1 MYNTSKAWATSFLNK
16 TRAGGMCGE
25 CGVGGKLRDV
35 LPVAAAKSVA
45 VVLAAPK
52 KVCPR
57 VSTLCRWIDFGARVP
72 SPHPFHSQWTRASK
86 GPVFS
91 TTGSSV
97 PTLVNTLSYYHSPST
112 KPSILTPYSSRSHY
126 RASGASLVSRGVGST
141 TSFVAKTLPSL
152 AHLYH
157 IPTNIF
163 VYAWSAPNLAS

>member
-1 MYNTSKAWATSFLNK
+1 MF
-16 TRAGGMCGE
+16 
-25 CGVGGKLRDV
+25 
-35 LPVAAAKSVA
+35 LPVAVAKSVA

-57 VSTLCRWIDFGARVP
+57 VSTLCRWIDLGARVP
-72 SPHPFHSQWTRASK
+72 SPHPYQSQWTRASK

-112 KPSILTPYSSRSHY
+112 KPFILTPYSTQSHY

-141 TSFVAKTLPSL
+141 TSFVSNPYHRLRTCIIFRQLF
-152 AHLYH
+152 LYMH
-157 IPTNIF
+157 GQLLILHHDDHRQRHTRCRDERAAELVAI
-163 VYAWSAPNLAS
+163 